1 MRKRIH
7 VGAMTRIERG
17 LSRLAQLADN
27 VRKVPRRTLGSM
39 RIHCTDDAVTER
51 MEQTMQKIELYIE
64 CQRKPPT
71 LELALRR
78 AVAAQGARR

>member
-1 MRKRIH
+1 

-27 VRKVPRRTLGSM
+27 VGEVPRKTLGGV
-39 RIHCTDDAVTER
+39 RIHCTDDAVNAR
-51 MEQTMQKIELYIE
+51 LEQTMQKIEVYIE

-71 LELALRR
+71 LERALRR
-78 AVAAQGARR
+78 AVAAQGVRNDGRR